1 MTTGRQCSDLAQVW
15 LDAFG
20 SALATENR
28 AVLQALFS
36 EKSYWRDQF
45 VLTWDALQ
53 FHGREAVLDALL
65 EHTSSKRPAHFRV
78 DQNRPAPVEANFLG
92 QTVIEIFFLFDVA
105 HGAGQGFLRLIR
117 DEAGSVGCRCFT
129 LGTDLAALKDVKET
143 FANRVSLADL
153 TPREP
158 IHGYAPHRF
167 GQTFAQFAA
176 EKKAFKDHDPD
187 VLIIGGGHT
196 GMAIGARFERMGASY
211 LIVDRN
217 ERPGD
222 SWRARYES
230 LALHTVGAVNNLPYL
245 RSPEVFPDYV
255 PKELWAD
262 WLESYAK
269 LLRLNYWSQTTVE
282 KADFDAEG
290 AVWKA
295 QLSLADGSSRIMR
308 PRHIVLATGG
318 IGARPRE
325 VHYPGLESFAG
336 QKLHSKHF
344 RSGEDFAGQRVL
356 VIGSATSAFDICLD
370 LHRNGAFPTMAQR
383 SGVSVVPLEEG
394 VRYNQDYLPGRL
406 DMDCADLKRASSAIY
421 PLMIE
426 VLQRA
431 TVDYNERNA
440 AIFAGLRAKGLKI
453 DDGPDKTGW
462 LMKLFRWFK
471 GFYINMGCVE
481 AILADQV
488 KILQVT
494 DIDRFL
500 PQGVQLKDGS
510 VREFDVVVFAVGFM
524 NSNEDVVEIFGKQ
537 VAEKVGPCTGLDD
550 SGEPIGLMK
559 PLHHRQIWQ
568 MYGGL
573 NDCRRLSRSLALQ
586 IIAELKGYVPPLERQ
601 ADNRVRP
608 VERAVETA

>member
-1 MTTGRQCSDLAQVW
+1 MGMQCSELAQVW

-20 SALATENR
+20 K
-28 AVLQALFS
+28 AVAAEDRSELQALFS

-45 VLTWDALQ
+45 ILTWDALQ
-53 FHGREAVLDALL
+53 FHGREAVLDSLL
-65 EHTSSKRPAHFRV
+65 KHAISKRPANFRV
-78 DQNRPAPVEANFLG
+78 DKNRPVPVEARYLDH
-92 QTVIEIFFLFDVA
+92 TVIEVFFLFDIA
-105 HGAGQGFLRLIR
+105 YGAGQGFMRLVR
-117 DEAGSVGCRCFT
+117 DETSPVGCRCFT
-129 LGTDLAALKDVKET
+129 IGTDLAGLRGVKET
-143 FANRVSLADL
+143 FANRVSLADF

-158 IHGYAPHRF
+158 IHGYTPQHC
-167 GQTFAQFAA
+167 GQTFSQFVE

-196 GMAIGARFERMGASY
+196 GMAIGARLECMGASY
-211 LIVDRN
+211 LIVDRTK
-217 ERPGD
+217 RPGD

-245 RSPEVFPDYV
+245 RSPDVFPDYV

-269 LLRLNYWSQTTVE
+269 LMRLNYWSQTEVE
-282 KADFDAEG
+282 KADFDEEG
-290 AVWKA
+290 GVWKA
-295 QLSLADGSSRIMR
+295 QLRLADGSMRIIR

-325 VHYPGLESFAG
+325 VRYPGLEDFAG
-336 QKLHSKHF
+336 QKLHSKYF
-344 RSGEDFAGQRVL
+344 RTGKDFAGKRVI

-406 DMDCADLKRASSAIY
+406 DMESADLKRASSAIY

-426 VLQRA
+426 GLQRV
-431 TVDYNERNA
+431 TVDYNQRLGR
-440 AIFAGLRAKGLKI
+440 IFAGLRAKGLVI
-453 DDGPDKTGW
+453 DDGPDNTGW

-481 AILADQV
+481 AILDDHV

-500 PQGVQLKDGS
+500 PEGVKLTDGS
-510 VREFDVVVFAVGFM
+510 VREFDAVVFAVGFM
-524 NSNEDVVEIFGKQ
+524 NSNEDVVEIFGND
-537 VAEKVGPCTGLDD
+537 VAEKVGPCTGLDET
-550 SGEPIGLMK
+550 GEPIGLMK
-559 PLHHRQIWQ
+559 PLRHRQIWQ

-586 IIAELKGYVPPLERQ
+586 IIAQLKGYVPPLERQ
-601 ADNRVRP
+601 PDNCVRP
-608 VERAVETA
+608 VDRAVEPA